1 MSVSESLRAA
11 ALVGATALACGCS
24 TPGSDLRPIERLDPR
39 SAVVTTIM
47 AEPWVYARDVPALA
61 ANARDYLNVGVV
73 ETNRAGQRA
82 YWLGAVSWSTLDRS
96 ALPAATARPAP
107 GRLRFVWSDR
117 SLDFASV
124 PAGRAAVGST
134 EPVFPP
140 AQPVFQDA
148 WFALTPAELDALAAE
163 PPVRIELLLPEGR
176 AATYDRWDVD
186 IDVLASLLE
195 ATGFGGGVVRR

>member
-1 MSVSESLRAA
+1 MSASESLRAA
-11 ALVGATALACGCS
+11 ALVFATALTCGCS
-24 TPGSDLRPIERLDPR
+24 TPGSDLRPIERLDPL

-47 AEPWVYARDVPALA
+47 SEPWVYARDVPALA

-82 YWLGAVSWSTLDRS
+82 YWLGVVSWSTLDRS

-107 GRLRFVWSDR
+107 GRLRFVWSDH

-124 PAGRAAVGST
+124 PAGRNAIGST
-134 EPVFPP
+134 EPIFAP

-148 WFALTPAELDALAAE
+148 WFALTPSELDALAAE
-163 PPVRIELLLPEGR
+163 PPVRIEFLLPEGR
-176 AATYDRWDVD
+176 AATYDRWHVD
-186 IDVLASLLE
+186 TDVLASLLE
-195 ATGFGGGVVRR
+195 ATGFGGGAVRR